1 MAGPVAAASAFTDPP
16 ANRDL
21 SEATLHACQTAPTS
35 AACQTAALADINA
48 ARAAE
53 GLGPMQL
60 PGDFGSL
67 TVPQQLLV
75 LSNLERVDRGLVA
88 VLGLSGPLDQD
99 ALTGAQSDA
108 DPQPTQFNGD
118 AWTANW
124 EGGYGSPFEADF
136 VWMYDD
142 GLGSNNIDCTPSMP
156 DGCWGHRH
164 DILWPLDAPA
174 VMGAADAQ
182 GGFGASQTE
191 LFVGGDRATAPGQAD
206 APLAPTWTTI
216 AATLP
221 FTVSPAALHFTA
233 TQASAP
239 LTVAASGENM
249 NIAAALPAGAKGWGV
264 TPATCAVTAGS
275 SCTFTVSAGPAAAG
289 TAPTLSL
296 QGPNGAQQ
304 VGLSKP
310 GAATLQTTSPSGATL
325 RTGSAARTIVAG
337 SATTIAGVLR
347 RSTATATA
355 TGTGTGV
362 GAGGL
367 VVALTGQAAGAPK
380 ATTVAHAATT
390 ATGAVSFRVRPQ
402 LNITYRLVFA
412 GTPALSAAS
421 GAPVRIDVAPRI
433 TAGLAR
439 RSVPAGTAV
448 KLSGTVTPAPG
459 SDRLALQVKR
469 GRRWVAI
476 AHTRATRIGH
486 YRFTVRAG
494 RGSSRYR
501 VMLPATST
509 HARGLSG
516 TRALRA
522 T

>member
-1 MAGPVAAASAFTDPP
+1 MAGPVAAANAFTDPP

-21 SEATLHACQTAPTS
+21 SEATLRACQTGPTS

-60 PGDFGSL
+60 PGDFGTL

-75 LSNLERVDRGLVA
+75 LSNLERVDRGLVP

-99 ALTGAQSDA
+99 ALTGAQHDA
-108 DPQPTQFNGD
+108 DPMPTQLNGD
-118 AWTANW
+118 TWTANW
-124 EGGYGSPFEADF
+124 EGGYPSPFEADF

-142 GLGSNNIDCTPSMP
+142 GFGSNNEDCTSPTAT
-156 DGCWGHRH
+156 GCWGHRH
-164 DILWPLDAPA
+164 DILWALDAPA

-182 GGFGASQTE
+182 GAFGASQTE
-191 LFVGGDRATAPGQAD
+191 LFVGGDTQTAPGQAD
-206 APLAPTWTTI
+206 APLAPTWATI

-233 TQASAP
+233 TQSSAP

-249 NIAAALPAGAKGWGV
+249 NIAAVLPAGAGGWSV
-264 TPATCAVTAGS
+264 TPATCVVTAGS

-289 TAPTLSL
+289 SAPTLTL
-296 QGPNGAQQ
+296 RGPNGAQQ
-304 VGLSKP
+304 VALSKP

-347 RSTATATA
+347 RSAGA
-355 TGTGTGV
+355 GPGV
-362 GAGGL
+362 GATGL

-380 ATTVAHAATT
+380 ATTVAHATTT
-390 ATGAVSFRVRPQ
+390 AAGAVSFRVRPRV
-402 LNITYRLVFA
+402 NTTYHLVFG

-433 TAGLAR
+433 TAALAH

-448 KLSGTVTPAPG
+448 TLSGTVTPAPG
-459 SDRLALQVKR
+459 SHRLALQVKL
-469 GRRWVAI
+469 GRRWVTI
-476 AHTRATRIGH
+476 AHARAKRTGP
-486 YRFTVRAG
+486 YRFTVRPG
-494 RGSSRYR
+494 RGASRYR

-509 HARGLSG
+509 HARGLSA

>member
-1 MAGPVAAASAFTDPP
+1 MAGPVAAANAFTDPP

-21 SEATLHACQTAPTS
+21 SEATLRACQAGPTS
-35 AACQTAALADINA
+35 AACQTTALADINA

-75 LSNLERVDRGLVA
+75 LSNLERVDRGLVP
-88 VLGLSGPLDQD
+88 VLGLSGPLDQN
-99 ALTGAQSDA
+99 ALTGAQDDA
-108 DPQPTQFNGD
+108 DPVPTPFNGNS
-118 AWTANW
+118 ASSNW

-142 GLGSNNIDCTPSMP
+142 GFGSNNIDCTSPSDM
-156 DGCWGHRH
+156 GCWGHRH
-164 DILWPLDAPA
+164 DILEPFEAPV
-174 VMGAADAQ
+174 VMGAANAQ
-182 GGFGASQTE
+182 GQFGASQTE
-191 LFVGGDRATAPGQAD
+191 LFVGGDAQTAPGQAD
-206 APLAPTWTTI
+206 APLAPTWATI

-233 TQASAP
+233 TQSSAP
-239 LTVAASGENM
+239 LAVAASGENM
-249 NIAAALPAGAKGWGV
+249 DIAAVLPAGAGGWSV

-289 TAPTLSL
+289 SAPTLTL

-304 VGLSKP
+304 VALSKP

-347 RSTATATA
+347 RSAG
-355 TGTGTGV
+355 TGTGTGAGV
-362 GAGGL
+362 GAAGL

-380 ATTVAHAATT
+380 ATTVAHATTT
-390 ATGAVSFRVRPQ
+390 ATGAVSFHVRPQ
-402 LNITYRLVFA
+402 VNTTYHLVFA

-433 TAGLAR
+433 TAALAH
-439 RSVPAGTAV
+439 RSLPAGTAV

-469 GRRWVAI
+469 GRRWVTI
-476 AHTRATRIGH
+476 AHTRARRAGR
-486 YRFTVRAG
+486 YRFTIRPR
-494 RGSSRYR
+494 RGASRYR
-501 VMLPATST
+501 VMLPATSR
-509 HARGLSG
+509 HARGLSAG
-516 TRALRA
+516 RALRA